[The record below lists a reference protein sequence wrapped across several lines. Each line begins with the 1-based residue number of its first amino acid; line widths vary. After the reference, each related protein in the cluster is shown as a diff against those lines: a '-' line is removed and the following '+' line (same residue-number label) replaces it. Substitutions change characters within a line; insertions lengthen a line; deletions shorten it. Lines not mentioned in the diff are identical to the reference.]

1 MRDLIKKILKESID
15 DKIVDRLTSRYG
27 DDFIYSRSGNQKLYE
42 LGFSYDEIEKIINI
56 IDDRQLKQYSEKIDE
71 YVEKYHQNPTL
82 AKERFLKDVV
92 INVSN
97 KRIGTLLYNQFLKK
111 LSQYTGEVYSRK
123 YSKPDRSRLLM
134 KIAKYLEDPSDKP
147 KTRGEFL
154 KQLGVP
160 RSHYSTTFTR
170 LYDNGLLRQTIKNGR
185 KVLELGPNFQKFI
198 EGKPHYTGDM
208 YELFDDF
215 IEKYGLNGKKFW
227 EIYKEKFYSS
237 TELSKFWKSFVKYL
251 RGKGLEPNY

>member
-1 MRDLIKKILKESID
+1 MKNLIKKILIESVE
-15 DKIVDRLTSRYG
+15 DKVINHLISKYG
-27 DDFIYSRSGNQKLYE
+27 EDFFFLKSGVEHLYD
-42 LGFSYDEIEKIINI
+42 LGFELEEIEDIKNIIN
-56 IDDRQLKQYSEKIDE
+56 DRQLERYSQKIDE

-92 INVSN
+92 INVSS

-111 LSQYTGEVYSRK
+111 LSTSTGEVYSRK

-134 KIAKYLEDPSDKP
+134 KIAKYLEEPSDKP
-147 KTRGEFL
+147 KTRGGFL

-160 RSHYSTTFTR
+160 RSHFSTSFTR
-170 LYDNGLLRQTIKNGR
+170 LYDNGLLKQTIKNGR
-185 KVLELGPNFQKFI
+185 RVLELGPNFQKFI

-215 IEKYGLNGKKFW
+215 IEKYGPDGSKFW
-227 EIYKEKFYSS
+227 EIYKEKFYNS
-237 TELSKFWKSFVKYL
+237 TELSKFWRSFVKYL
-251 RGKGLEPNY
+251 RGKGMEPN